1 MSSDNEIR
9 DEYDFSK
16 GERGKYVDR
25 LKGGSNVVVLEP
37 DLAKRFP
44 SDQAVN
50 EALRELLRRRS
61 EEKGVKA
68 G

>member
-25 LKGGSNVVVLEP
+25 LKRGSNVVVLEP
-37 DLAKRFP
+37 DLAERFS

-61 EEKGVKA
+61 EEEGAKA

>member
-1 MSSDNEIR
+1 MSPDNEIR

-16 GERGKYVDR
+16 GDRGKYVER
-25 LKGGSNVVVLEP
+25 LKGGSNFVLLEP
-37 DLAKRFP
+37 ELAEQFP
-44 SDQAVN
+44 SDRAVN

-61 EEKGVKA
+61 EEEGANA